1 MSARA
6 VRHGVCLLLLYAVAA
21 ERERRGL
28 GAIDVITVGL
38 VGGEA
43 GDAAGKLS
51 STMLRAL
58 RAKANAQ

>member
-1 MSARA
+1 
-6 VRHGVCLLLLYAVAA
+6 LLLLYAVAA